1 MELSDET
8 KAFIIAHQHDD
19 VRKLALKA
27 RNFPLVNM
35 SQAITQIAG
44 KQVIAKKI
52 PSWSKVDELLFPPH
66 LPLEQCSSE
75 ATARYK
81 ASLIE
86 GNTLVDLTGGFGVDC
101 AFLSANFAQIYYV
114 ERQKELAE
122 LVQQNFR
129 TLGLNHITIV
139 NQDSV
144 AFLDQMLPADC
155 IYIDPAR
162 RDTHGGKIV
171 GVADCEPDVGALEHA
186 LLAKA
191 KRVLIKLSPMLDI
204 AAALQTLSHTVAVHV
219 VSVQNEC
226 KELLLLLEQEPCEN
240 ESVTCVNIT
249 KEGRQ
254 TFAFTYK
261 EEREATCAYASDVK
275 EYLYE
280 PTASI
285 LKAGAFKTVACRF
298 NLEKLHPSSHL
309 YTSNK
314 LIKDFPGRV
323 FLVISVSSVKEKS
336 LSELKKANIATRNFP
351 LTTNELRKKLKL
363 TEGGDHYI
371 FGTTLNSQKRVIVV
385 CEKVN

>member
-101 AFLSANFAQIYYV
+101 AFLSANFTQIYYV
-114 ERQKELAE
+114 ERQEELAE

-129 TLGLNHITIV
+129 TLGLNHITVV

-144 AFLDQMLPADC
+144 AFLDQMPPVDC

-204 AAALQTLSHTVAVHV
+204 AAALQTLSHTVAVYV

-240 ESVTCVNIT
+240 GLVTCVNIT

-254 TFAFTYK
+254 TFTFTYK

-285 LKAGAFKTVACRF
+285 LKAGAFKAVACCF

-309 YTSNK
+309 YTSNE

-336 LSELKKANIATRNFP
+336 LSELRKANIATRNFP
-351 LTTNELRKKLKL
+351 LTANELRKKLKL
-363 TEGGDHYI
+363 TEGGDHYL